1 MGDSAGNGFS
11 SDVARLKSV
20 ASRLQ
25 GLVEN
30 PAAHG
35 LSAGLNPEQY
45 EEREMRLALC
55 AMPFKHMT
63 YRQVSMKKGGI
74 TKPAPGIQYA
84 IVDAL
89 KVSNSMKWMGFSYKF
104 VQLSK
109 RDYNVVVLYNSSPE
123 FVDAIKQDVEQG
135 KSQKVALGMLGWASL
150 VCY

>member
-1 MGDSAGNGFS
+1 MSLTLVAGAHAYEAFHYLIDLELYDAVLPLPPDDLILSMGDSAGNGFS

-89 KVSNSMKWMGFSYKF
+89 KVSNSMK
-104 VQLSK
+104 
-109 RDYNVVVLYNSSPE
+109 
-123 FVDAIKQDVEQG
+123 
-135 KSQKVALGMLGWASL
+135 
-150 VCY
+150 